1 MSTMKRTWLGISV
14 TALLSLA
21 LLFGLAFSLGRW
33 QRLGGSK
40 VALITVDGVILD
52 SKEVIEQLEKHRTNP
67 SVKAIVLRIN
77 SPGGGV
83 SPSQEIYE
91 ELMKTR
97 QVGHK
102 PVVASM
108 GSLAASGGYYIASA
122 ADIIVANPG
131 SITGSIGVLVQVP
144 NISGLL
150 QKIGVRSVVVK
161 SGEHKDLASPTR
173 EMTEAERQ
181 ILQRLI
187 DDVHDQFIDVVAK
200 TRKLD
205 RKKVEAL
212 ADGRIFS
219 GREAKSLGLVDELG
233 NLQDAIDRAAG
244 LAGIPGKPTVIQE
257 RKRRFFPLDLLSR
270 AALHSLDLPAGP
282 LSSLSVDYL
291 LRW

>member
-1 MSTMKRTWLGISV
+1 MKRAWLGIGVAAVVS
-14 TALLSLA
+14 LL

-33 QRLGGSK
+33 ERLVGGSK
-40 VALITVDGVILD
+40 VALISVDGVIVD
-52 SKEVIEQLEKHRTNP
+52 SKEVIRQLEKHRTNP

-83 SPSQEIYE
+83 SPSQEIYS

-97 QVGHK
+97 QVNHK

-131 SITGSIGVLVQVP
+131 SITGSIGVLIQVP

-173 EMTEAERQ
+173 DMTDAERE
-181 ILQRLI
+181 ILQRLM
-187 DDVHDQFIDVVAK
+187 DDVHDQFIDVVAT
-200 TRKLD
+200 TRRLD
-205 RKKVEAL
+205 RQKVKAL

-219 GREAKSLGLVDELG
+219 GREAKSLGLVDQLG
-233 NLQDAIDRAAG
+233 NLQDAIDRAAS

-257 RKRRFFPLDLLSR
+257 RKRRFFPLNLLSR
-270 AALHSLDLPAGP
+270 LALQGLDLPASP
-282 LSSLSVDYL
+282 LSTLSVDYR
-291 LRW
+291 LR